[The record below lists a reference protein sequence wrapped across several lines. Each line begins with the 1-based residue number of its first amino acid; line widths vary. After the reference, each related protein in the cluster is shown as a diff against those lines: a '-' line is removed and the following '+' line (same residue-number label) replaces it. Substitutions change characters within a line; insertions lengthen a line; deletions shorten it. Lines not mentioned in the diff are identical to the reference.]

1 MRDEF
6 AEMDMKC
13 DHSTRAITILTLALA
28 CPAAAVLAGLC
39 AIVWTV
45 GPSMAAEKPEAVVP
59 PGYTTRRTGTM
70 HDFDDLVGGWTSHQ
84 RRLMATGVGST
95 EWEEFPATLV

>member
-39 AIVWTV
+39 AVVWTV
-45 GPSMAAEKPEAVVP
+45 GPSMAAEKPEALVP
-59 PGYTTRRTGTM
+59 PGYTTTRTGTIR
-70 HDFDDLVGGWTSHQ
+70 G
-84 RRLMATGVGST
+84 RRL
-95 EWEEFPATLV
+95 